1 LTYGLTTLVAVL
13 LYPTID
19 PAVGLTVE
27 AAAVSS
33 LALSLMTV
41 FAAVLIPL
49 VSLYFVV
56 LYSSFAGPTEA
67 GEGY

>member
-1 LTYGLTTLVAVL
+1 
-13 LYPTID
+13 
-19 PAVGLTVE
+19 
-27 AAAVSS
+27 
-33 LALSLMTV
+33 MTV
-41 FAAVLIPL
+41 FAAVLLPL